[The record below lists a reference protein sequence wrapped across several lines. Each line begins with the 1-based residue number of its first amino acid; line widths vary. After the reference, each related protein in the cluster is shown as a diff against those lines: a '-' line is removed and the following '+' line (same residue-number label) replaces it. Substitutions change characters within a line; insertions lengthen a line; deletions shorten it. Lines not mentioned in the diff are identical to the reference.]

1 METRLESIHGHRQG
15 EKDRNEGGLFC
26 LVNGRTT
33 GELNNNRIGNAAVA
47 YVDSLVLLLAMVVD
61 LVDWVK
67 CLPIS
72 ITNEYLIKNK
82 V

>member
-1 METRLESIHGHRQG
+1 M
-15 EKDRNEGGLFC
+15 
-26 LVNGRTT
+26 VNGRTT
-33 GELNNNRIGNAAVA
+33 GELNNNRIGNAAAAVA

-72 ITNEYLIKNK
+72 ITNEYLIKN
-82 V
+82 

>member
-1 METRLESIHGHRQG
+1 M
-15 EKDRNEGGLFC
+15 FC

-33 GELNNNRIGNAAVA
+33 GELNNNRIGNAAAAVA
-47 YVDSLVLLLAMVVD
+47 YVDSLVLLLDMVVD